1 MLILYFSTTFS
12 TEASIF
18 LPRELGEAD
27 SHAEP
32 ELNAELLAQI
42 HTSSHQ
48 LFLIQLLMVTYIEDI
63 LENKPE
69 YCKV

>member
-1 MLILYFSTTFS
+1 MLILYLSTTFS

-32 ELNAELLAQI
+32 WPELNAELLAQI
-42 HTSSHQ
+42 HSHQ
-48 LFLIQLLMVTYIEDI
+48 LFLIQLLMVTYDT
-63 LENKPE
+63 
-69 YCKV
+69 

>member
-1 MLILYFSTTFS
+1 MTLRTGWTTFS
-12 TEASIF
+12 TEASFF

-42 HTSSHQ
+42 HSHQ
-48 LFLIQLLMVTYIEDI
+48 LFLIQLLMVIYIEDT
-63 LENKPE
+63 LENKLE